1 MSYALDANNNTNDNT
16 VHPSI
21 EKCNP
26 FILSLHRYYDP
37 LTRKSW
43 SNTVAA

>member
-21 EKCNP
+21 ENATLL
-26 FILSLHRYYDP
+26 ILSLHRYYDP